1 MKLYSMRYI
10 VGNIIETLIA
20 YSSLIQIIV
29 DKNKKKL
36 LAWHE
41 MGFKLSLQICSWYSW
56 SPATIRIVSY
66 QLWQKQ

>member
-36 LAWHE
+36 LA
-41 MGFKLSLQICSWYSW
+41 
-56 SPATIRIVSY
+56 
-66 QLWQKQ
+66 